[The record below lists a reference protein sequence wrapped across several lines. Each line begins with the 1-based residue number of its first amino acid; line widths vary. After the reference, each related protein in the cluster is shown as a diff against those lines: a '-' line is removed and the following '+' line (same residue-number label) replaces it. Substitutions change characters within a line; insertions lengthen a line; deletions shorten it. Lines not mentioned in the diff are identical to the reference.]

1 MNQHADAETF
11 TVLHSQRLADDG
23 APALLDHFVGY
34 LDAREREPIAA
45 EACARLEV
53 DRPDLYR
60 ALYLVRGQNLSL
72 RKAGRHLGLTHRT
85 VGKHVD
91 AALTIVRAYCEQ
103 SA

>member
-1 MNQHADAETF
+1 MTTTSPDDY

-23 APALLDHFVGY
+23 APALLERFVGY
-34 LDAREREPIAA
+34 LDEHDGELVTAA
-45 EACARLEV
+45 ACARLEA

-60 ALYLVRGQNLSL
+60 ALYLVRGQKLSL

>member
-1 MNQHADAETF
+1 MSKTTPVDDEVF
-11 TVLHSQRLADDG
+11 TALHSRCRLADDG

-34 LDAREREPIAA
+34 LDGQEREPMAA

-60 ALYLVRGQNLSL
+60 AFYLVRGQKLSL

-91 AALTIVRAYCEQ
+91 AALTMHRREAR
-103 SA
+103 